1 MSLDKITQ
9 FELEVL
15 QLNRNIA
22 YREKEKISENY
33 SRLNDLYKEIVKL
46 DIPIK
51 QKNEMYNSV
60 IEAHKN
66 IKAMNQ
72 TKRPNLTKIG
82 GLSVA
87 ALLSVFFLFN
97 GPEATGM
104 AIAGTNITSSVTRFA
119 PVAILGTI
127 LIFIFIKK
135 KIKK

>member
-22 YREKEKISENY
+22 YKEKESISKNY
-33 SRLNDLYKEIVKL
+33 TRLNDLYKEILKL

-66 IKAMNQ
+66 IQAMNNVKK
-72 TKRPNLTKIG
+72 TNLTKIG

-104 AIAGTNITSSVTRFA
+104 AVSGTTITNSVTRFA
-119 PVAILGTI
+119 PAAILGTI